1 MELNITKFYTM
12 EPMRYYQAASYI
24 NNPKVDEMLHNKD
37 NKYIATKKYDGEFCR
52 AIVDEDNKITLQSR
66 SISKVT
72 GQYGDKTNHVPHIV
86 KELKSFPA
94 GTVLLGELCFADI
107 TKTSKDVG
115 SILRCKPDKAIAR
128 QKTEPLVFKVFD
140 CLALAGIDLTDK
152 PYWERWAS
160 ANDAIWDYK
169 HYITVTDAVEYDD
182 FEEFL
187 QEILAAGGEGIVIH
201 RKDAK
206 YKPGARTAW
215 DTLKVK
221 KIIEE
226 LELPIVDFIEP
237 NKLYCGED
245 ALTWDY
251 WEGYYKDNPETK
263 YKINHVPGEDDKELY
278 MVWEPV
284 TKPYWNGWKNGV
296 VVNHNGTLVRVTSG
310 LTDDD
315 REWLATD
322 EAREALKNGLIA
334 TVSAMSIDE
343 ESGSLRH
350 PRLIRIRTEA

>member
-1 MELNITKFYTM
+1 MENFEKFYTM
-12 EPMRYYQAASYI
+12 TPMKYYQPLDY
-24 NNPKVDEMLHNKD
+24 NNQKAKDMIANKD
-37 NKYIATKKYDGEFCR
+37 HNYIATKKNDGEWCR
-52 AIVDEDNKITLQSR
+52 IIKDANGNITAQSR

-72 GQYGDKTNHVPHIV
+72 GEYGNKTEHIPHIIN
-86 KELKSFPA
+86 EMQSYPCE
-94 GTVLLGELCFADI
+94 TVLIGELCFADI

-128 QKTEPLVFKVFD
+128 QKTEPLIFKVFD
-140 CLALAGIDLTDK
+140 CLAFAGIDLTEK
-152 PYWERWAS
+152 PYWERWAN
-160 ANDAIWDYK
+160 ANDAILDYK

-221 KIIEE
+221 KITEE

-237 NKLYCGED
+237 NKSYMGED
-245 ALTWDY
+245 ALSWDY
-251 WEGYYKDNPETK
+251 WEGYYSNEPNKK
-263 YKINHVPGEDDKELY
+263 YRINHTPGLEDKELA
-278 MVWEPV
+278 MQWEPV

-296 VVNHNGTLVRVTSG
+296 IVNNQGTLVRVTSG
-310 LTDDD
+310 LTDED
-315 REWLATD
+315 REWLATEEAKKLLD
-322 EAREALKNGLIA
+322 EGSLVA
-334 TVSAMSIDE
+334 TVSAMEVDKD
-343 ESGSLRH
+343 SGSLRH